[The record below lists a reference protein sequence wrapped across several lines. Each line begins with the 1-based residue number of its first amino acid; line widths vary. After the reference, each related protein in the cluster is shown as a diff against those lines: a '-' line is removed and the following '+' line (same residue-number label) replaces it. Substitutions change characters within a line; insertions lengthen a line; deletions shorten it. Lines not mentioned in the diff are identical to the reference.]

1 MNKGMSQ
8 TLTLVV
14 IASVLM
20 MTALTV
26 AVLGRTTLLD
36 SSENL
41 NRDACVQAVEGACG
55 LSESVPAPSQ
65 CVERSDDGSITSH
78 VDIASYNYEDGRYI
92 CSGN

>member
-26 AVLGRTTLLD
+26 AVLGRNTLID
-36 SSENL
+36 SSDNL
-41 NRDACVQAVEGACG
+41 DRDACIQAVSGACG
-55 LSESVPAPSQ
+55 SADSDQTIPAPSSCMDEEGELMSVPGASAEGQQYQ
-65 CVERSDDGSITSH
+65 CS
-78 VDIASYNYEDGRYI
+78 
-92 CSGN
+92 